1 MAKNLMC
8 AFFLIALTYSLCHSA
23 SISEEKIEAKT
34 DVRSKRTADKI
45 SDLKTKLAQ
54 LQKLLDDIDKDKST
68 KASTPTPEATT
79 PAPHSE
85 KIDTEKG
92 ENTLSQAD
100 LLLLKSLKT
109 AMENMHDEGKVHK
122 KETVDLGH
130 FYEAPLGDPENQADD
145 KRTVHDKFYP
155 QDPSQ
160 SFRLPQDG
168 IPAKRT
174 NIKPFMDTK
183 NGHFEEFSED
193 RSEFLEKVVYRLLSD
208 LDLALRNGI
217 SVEDIIKY
225 LYETEEAARKKQQG
239 NRIEEEERQL
249 RALLNKEPAPRD

>member
-122 KETVDLGH
+122 KE
-130 FYEAPLGDPENQADD
+130 
-145 KRTVHDKFYP
+145 
-155 QDPSQ
+155 
-160 SFRLPQDG
+160 
-168 IPAKRT
+168 I
-174 NIKPFMDTK
+174 
-183 NGHFEEFSED
+183 
-193 RSEFLEKVVYRLLSD
+193 LEKVVYRLLSD